1 MSTKGYDGDH
11 PAADF
16 LRMRGFGAHH
26 KTADCVLEGREGF
39 DTVIHAM
46 KVARPFGDF
55 VNAAIAG
62 RS

>member
-1 MSTKGYDGDH
+1 
-11 PAADF
+11 
-16 LRMRGFGAHH
+16 MRGFGAHH